1 MYVFVDYL
9 NYSAVEVY
17 SNRKKERYMHLKTER
32 KYSIWAVLLSSHW
45 LRSDTVTK
53 LKRQLKVNDYQPG
66 MQLSLFCQC

>member
-53 LKRQLKVNDYQPG
+53 LKT
-66 MQLSLFCQC
+66 